1 MSNLNENKSM
11 YEIQITFVKVDSK
24 GNDRN
29 VKENLI
35 LEHAESFA
43 DAEQVGY
50 DYGSGLTAIDVV
62 SVKRSKLKEIVN
74 ERPFNDD
81 TCKIYVAQIVDHFVD
96 LETEETKDIKYSVA
110 LFAHDM
116 KEAHQAI
123 EQYMKQGLEDMDLVG
138 IKETNYNNV
147 LR

>member
-1 MSNLNENKSM
+1 M
-11 YEIQITFVKVDSK
+11 YEIQITFVEVDSK

-29 VKENLI
+29 RKQNLI

-43 DAEQVGY
+43 NAEEIGY

-62 SVKRSKLKEIVN
+62 SIKRSKLKEIVN
-74 ERPFNDD
+74 EKPFGDE

-96 LETEETKDIKYSVA
+96 VDTEETKDIKYSVA

-116 KEAHQAI
+116 KEAHQAV
-123 EQYMKQGLEDMDLVG
+123 EQYMKQGLEDMDLIG
-138 IKETNYNNV
+138 IKETKFINV
-147 LR
+147 LG

>member
-1 MSNLNENKSM
+1 M
-11 YEIQITFVKVDSK
+11 YEIQITFVEVDSK

-29 VKENLI
+29 RKQNFI

-43 DAEQVGY
+43 NAEEIGY

-62 SVKRSKLKEIVN
+62 NIKRSKLKEIVN
-74 ERPFNDD
+74 EKPFGDE

-96 LETEETKDIKYSVA
+96 VDTEETKDIKYSVA

-116 KEAHQAI
+116 KEAQQAI

-138 IKETNYNNV
+138 IKETNFTDV
-147 LR
+147 LK

>member
-1 MSNLNENKSM
+1 M
-11 YEIQITFVKVDSK
+11 YEIQITFVEVDSK

-29 VKENLI
+29 RKQNLI

-43 DAEQVGY
+43 NAEEIGY

-62 SVKRSKLKEIVN
+62 SIKRSKLKEIVN
-74 ERPFNDD
+74 EKPFGDE

-96 LETEETKDIKYSVA
+96 VDTEETKDIKYSVA

-123 EQYMKQGLEDMDLVG
+123 EQYMKQGLEDMDLIG
-138 IKETNYNNV
+138 IKETKYSDV
-147 LR
+147 L

>member
-1 MSNLNENKSM
+1 M
-11 YEIQITFVKVDSK
+11 YEIQITFVEVDSK

-29 VKENLI
+29 RKQNLI

-43 DAEQVGY
+43 NAEEIGY

-62 SVKRSKLKEIVN
+62 SIKRSKLKEIVN
-74 ERPFNDD
+74 EKPFGDE

-96 LETEETKDIKYSVA
+96 VDTEETKDIKYSVA

-123 EQYMKQGLEDMDLVG
+123 EQYMKQGLEDMDLIG
-138 IKETNYNNV
+138 IKETNFCGV
-147 LR
+147 L

>member
-1 MSNLNENKSM
+1 M

-29 VKENLI
+29 VKESLI

-43 DAEQVGY
+43 DAEQIGY

-62 SVKRSKLKEIVN
+62 SIKRSKLKEIIN
-74 ERPFNDD
+74 EQPSSDE
-81 TCKIYVAQIVDHFVD
+81 TCKIYIAQIVDHFVD
-96 LETEETKDIKYSVA
+96 METEETKDIKYSVA

-138 IKETNYNNV
+138 IKETNFCGV
-147 LR
+147 LK

>member
-1 MSNLNENKSM
+1 M

-43 DAEQVGY
+43 DAEQIGY
-50 DYGSGLTAIDVV
+50 DYGSGLTDIDVI
-62 SVKRSKLKEIVN
+62 SIKRSKLKEIVN
-74 ERPFNDD
+74 ERPFGEE
-81 TCKIYVAQIVDHFVD
+81 TCKIYIAQIVDHFVD
-96 LETEETKDIKYSVA
+96 METEETKDIKYSVA

-138 IKETNYNNV
+138 IKETKFNDV
-147 LR
+147 LK

>member
-1 MSNLNENKSM
+1 M

-35 LEHAESFA
+35 LEHAESFT
-43 DAEQVGY
+43 DAEQIGY
-50 DYGSGLTAIDVV
+50 DYGSGLTGLDVI

-96 LETEETKDIKYSVA
+96 METEETKDIKYSVA

-138 IKETNYNNV
+138 IKETKFNDV
-147 LR
+147 LK

>member
-1 MSNLNENKSM
+1 M
-11 YEIQITFVKVDSK
+11 YEIQITFVEVDSK

-29 VKENLI
+29 RKQNLI

-43 DAEQVGY
+43 NAEEIGY

-62 SVKRSKLKEIVN
+62 SIKRSKLKEIVN
-74 ERPFNDD
+74 EKPFGDE

-96 LETEETKDIKYSVA
+96 VDTEETKDIKYSVA

-116 KEAHQAI
+116 KEANQAV

-138 IKETNYNNV
+138 IKETNFCGV
-147 LR
+147 LK

>member
-1 MSNLNENKSM
+1 M

-43 DAEQVGY
+43 DAEQIGY

-62 SVKRSKLKEIVN
+62 SIKRSKLKEIVN
-74 ERPFNDD
+74 ERPFGDE
-81 TCKIYVAQIVDHFVD
+81 TCKIYIAQIVDHFVD

-123 EQYMKQGLEDMDLVG
+123 EQYMKQGLEDMDLIG
-138 IKETNYNNV
+138 IKETKYNDV
-147 LR
+147 LK

>member
-1 MSNLNENKSM
+1 M
-11 YEIQITFVKVDSK
+11 YEIQITFVEVDSK

-29 VKENLI
+29 RKQNLI

-43 DAEQVGY
+43 NAEEIGY

-62 SVKRSKLKEIVN
+62 SIKRSKLKEIVN
-74 ERPFNDD
+74 ERPFGDE

-96 LETEETKDIKYSVA
+96 VDTEETKDIKYSVA
-110 LFAHDM
+110 LFAHDI

-123 EQYMKQGLEDMDLVG
+123 EQYMKQGLEDMDLIG
-138 IKETNYNNV
+138 IKETNFTDV
-147 LR
+147 LK

>member
-1 MSNLNENKSM
+1 M

-29 VKENLI
+29 VKESLI
-35 LEHAESFA
+35 LEHDESFA
-43 DAEQVGY
+43 DAEQIGY

-62 SVKRSKLKEIVN
+62 SVKRSKLKEIIN
-74 ERPFNDD
+74 EQPSGDE
-81 TCKIYVAQIVDHFVD
+81 TCKIYIAQIVDHFVD
-96 LETEETKDIKYSVA
+96 METEETKDIKYSVA

-116 KEAHQAI
+116 KEAHQAV

-138 IKETNYNNV
+138 IKETNFCGV
-147 LR
+147 LK

>member
-1 MSNLNENKSM
+1 M
-11 YEIQITFVKVDSK
+11 YEIQILYVTVDPK

-29 VKENLI
+29 TKENLI

-43 DAEQVGY
+43 DAEQIGY
-50 DYGSGLTAIDVV
+50 DYGSGLTGLDVI

-116 KEAHQAI
+116 NEAHQAI

-138 IKETNYNNV
+138 IKETNFTDV
-147 LR
+147 LK

>member
-1 MSNLNENKSM
+1 M
-11 YEIQITFVKVDSK
+11 YEIQITFVEVDSK

-29 VKENLI
+29 RKQNLI
-35 LEHAESFA
+35 LEHVESFA
-43 DAEQVGY
+43 NAEEIGY

-62 SVKRSKLKEIVN
+62 SIKRSKLKEIVN
-74 ERPFNDD
+74 EKPFGDE

-96 LETEETKDIKYSVA
+96 VDTEETKDIKYSVA

-138 IKETNYNNV
+138 IKETNFTDV
-147 LR
+147 LK

>member
-1 MSNLNENKSM
+1 M
-11 YEIQITFVKVDSK
+11 YEITITFVKVDSK

-29 VKENLI
+29 VKESLI

-43 DAEQVGY
+43 DAEQIGY

-62 SVKRSKLKEIVN
+62 SVKRSKLKEIIN
-74 ERPFNDD
+74 EQPSGDE
-81 TCKIYVAQIVDHFVD
+81 TCKIYIAQIVDHFVD
-96 LETEETKDIKYSVA
+96 METEETKDIKYSVA

-116 KEAHQAI
+116 KEAHQAV

-138 IKETNYNNV
+138 IKETKFSGV
-147 LR
+147 LK

>member
-1 MSNLNENKSM
+1 M
-11 YEIQITFVKVDSK
+11 YEVKLNYVVVDEKGVDRSK
-24 GNDRN
+24 T
-29 VKENLI
+29 ENLI

-43 DAEQVGY
+43 DAEQIGY
-50 DYGSGLTAIDVV
+50 DYGSGLTGIDVV
-62 SVKRSKLKEIVN
+62 SIKRSKLKEIVN

-138 IKETNYNNV
+138 IKETNFTDV
-147 LR
+147 LK

>member
-1 MSNLNENKSM
+1 M
-11 YEIQITFVKVDSK
+11 YEIQITFVEVDSK

-29 VKENLI
+29 RKQNLI

-43 DAEQVGY
+43 NAEEIGY

-62 SVKRSKLKEIVN
+62 SIKRSKLKEIVN
-74 ERPFNDD
+74 EKPFGDE

-96 LETEETKDIKYSVA
+96 VDTEETKDIKYSVA

-116 KEAHQAI
+116 KEAQQAI
-123 EQYMKQGLEDMDLVG
+123 EQYMKQGLEDMDLIG
-138 IKETNYNNV
+138 IKETNFTDV
-147 LR
+147 LK

>member
-1 MSNLNENKSM
+1 M

-29 VKENLI
+29 VKESLI

-43 DAEQVGY
+43 DAEQIGY

-62 SVKRSKLKEIVN
+62 SIKRSKLKEIIN
-74 ERPFNDD
+74 EQPSGDE
-81 TCKIYVAQIVDHFVD
+81 TCKIYIAQIVDHFVD
-96 LETEETKDIKYSVA
+96 VETEETKDIKYSVA

-116 KEAHQAI
+116 KEANQAI

-138 IKETNYNNV
+138 IKETKFNGV
-147 LR
+147 LK

>member
-1 MSNLNENKSM
+1 M

-29 VKENLI
+29 IKESLI

-43 DAEQVGY
+43 DAEQIGY
-50 DYGSGLTAIDVV
+50 DYGSGLTGIDVV
-62 SVKRSKLKEIVN
+62 SIKRSKLKEIIN

-110 LFAHDM
+110 LFAHDI

-138 IKETNYNNV
+138 IKETNFTDV
-147 LR
+147 LK

>member
-1 MSNLNENKSM
+1 M

-29 VKENLI
+29 MKENLI

-43 DAEQVGY
+43 DAEQIGY
-50 DYGSGLTAIDVV
+50 DYGSGLTAVDVV

-74 ERPFNDD
+74 EKPFNDE

>member
-1 MSNLNENKSM
+1 M

-29 VKENLI
+29 VKESLI

-43 DAEQVGY
+43 DAEQIGY
-50 DYGSGLTAIDVV
+50 DYGSGLTALDVV
-62 SVKRSKLKEIVN
+62 SIKRSKLKEIIN
-74 ERPFNDD
+74 EQPSGDE
-81 TCKIYVAQIVDHFVD
+81 TCKIYIAQIVDHFVD
-96 LETEETKDIKYSVA
+96 METEETKDIKYSVA

-116 KEAHQAI
+116 KEANQAI

-138 IKETNYNNV
+138 IKETKFNGV
-147 LR
+147 LK

>member
-1 MSNLNENKSM
+1 M
-11 YEIQITFVKVDSK
+11 YEIQISYVTVDPK

-29 VKENLI
+29 TKENLI

-43 DAEQVGY
+43 DAEQIGY
-50 DYGSGLTAIDVV
+50 DYGNGLAGLDVI
-62 SVKRSKLKEIVN
+62 SIKRSKLKEIVN
-74 ERPFNDD
+74 EKPFNDD
-81 TCKIYVAQIVDHFVD
+81 TCKIYIAQIVDHFVD
-96 LETEETKDIKYSVA
+96 METEETKDIKYSVA

-138 IKETNYNNV
+138 IKETKFNGV
-147 LR
+147 LK

>member
-1 MSNLNENKSM
+1 M
-11 YEIQITFVKVDSK
+11 YEIQISYVTVDVK

-29 VKENLI
+29 TKENII

-43 DAEQVGY
+43 DAEQIGY
-50 DYGSGLTAIDVV
+50 DYGSGYTGLDVV
-62 SVKRSKLKEIVN
+62 SIKRSKLKEIVN
-74 ERPFNDD
+74 EKPFNDE
-81 TCKIYVAQIVDHFVD
+81 TCKIYIAQIVDHFVD

-116 KEAHQAI
+116 NEAHQAI

-138 IKETNYNNV
+138 IKETKFNDV
-147 LR
+147 LK

>member
-1 MSNLNENKSM
+1 M

-29 VKENLI
+29 VKESLI

-43 DAEQVGY
+43 DAEQIGY

-62 SVKRSKLKEIVN
+62 SIKRSKLKEIIN
-74 ERPFNDD
+74 EQPSGDE
-81 TCKIYVAQIVDHFVD
+81 TCKIYIAQIVDHFVD
-96 LETEETKDIKYSVA
+96 METEETKDIKYSVA

-138 IKETNYNNV
+138 IKETKFNGV
-147 LR
+147 LK

>member
-1 MSNLNENKSM
+1 M
-11 YEIQITFVKVDSK
+11 YEIQITFVEVDSK

-29 VKENLI
+29 RKQNLI

-43 DAEQVGY
+43 NAEEIGY

-62 SVKRSKLKEIVN
+62 NIKRSKLKEIVN
-74 ERPFNDD
+74 EKPFGDE

-96 LETEETKDIKYSVA
+96 VDTEETKDIKYSVA

-116 KEAHQAI
+116 KEAQQAI
-123 EQYMKQGLEDMDLVG
+123 EQYMKQGLEDMDLIG
-138 IKETNYNNV
+138 IKETNFTDV
-147 LR
+147 LK

>member
-1 MSNLNENKSM
+1 M
-11 YEIQITFVKVDSK
+11 YEIQISYVTVDPR

-29 VKENLI
+29 TKENLI

-43 DAEQVGY
+43 DAEQIGY
-50 DYGSGLTAIDVV
+50 DYGSGLTAVDVV
-62 SVKRSKLKEIVN
+62 SIKRSKLKEIIN
-74 ERPFNDD
+74 EQPSGDE
-81 TCKIYVAQIVDHFVD
+81 TCKIYIAQIVDHFVD
-96 LETEETKDIKYSVA
+96 METEETKDIKYSVA

-138 IKETNYNNV
+138 IKETKFNGV
-147 LR
+147 LKRFGEL

>member
-1 MSNLNENKSM
+1 M

-43 DAEQVGY
+43 DAEQIGY
-50 DYGSGLTAIDVV
+50 DYGSGLTAVDVI
-62 SVKRSKLKEIVN
+62 SIKRSKLKEIIN
-74 ERPFNDD
+74 EQPSGDE

-96 LETEETKDIKYSVA
+96 WETEEKKDIKYSVA

-138 IKETNYNNV
+138 IKETNFCGV
-147 LR
+147 LK